1 MNSVILCG
9 RLTKD
14 PEFSIL
20 ANSNSV
26 CKMNLAVD
34 RDYKG
39 KDNKK
44 ITDFFNIVAWGKT
57 GEACANN
64 LAKGREI
71 TVLGSIQNRSYE
83 NKSKQKVYITEIV
96 AERVKFHGSSSS
108 QSNHQEPDYRVVNT
122 EEDIY

>member
-1 MNSVILCG
+1 MNTVVLSG

-14 PEFSIL
+14 PEFSVL
-20 ANSNSV
+20 ASSSSV

-39 KDNKK
+39 KDNKRV
-44 ITDFFNIVAWGKT
+44 TDFFNIVVWGKI

-71 TVLGSIQNRSYE
+71 TVLGSIQNQSYE
-83 NKSKQKVYITEIV
+83 NKDKKKVYITEIV
-96 AERVKFHGSSSS
+96 AERVKFHGSNSS